1 MRYLLTSLNEAQK
14 EAVLQVNGPVM
25 IIAGPGSGKT
35 RVISH
40 KIAWLI
46 KNNIDPHRIISLTF
60 TNKAANEMKERI
72 INLVGDE
79 ARNVWMGTFHSI
91 FARILRKEA
100 QLIGYQSNFTIFD
113 TDDSINLIKQIIK
126 ENKLPDDKYKP
137 NVVFFYIVNAKMEM
151 ITPDQYLNDDEI
163 QNRDN
168 KSNRPLLGFIYKNY
182 WDRCRRIN
190 VMDFEDLLLNTVLL
204 FRDHPK
210 ILEKYQNH
218 FHYILVDEYQDTC
231 YTQYLITK
239 ALALKHRNIT
249 VVGDDAQS
257 IYSFRGAR
265 IENIYQFLKD
275 FPETKLIKLEQNYRS
290 TKVIV
295 EAANTL
301 ISNNYNKI
309 EKKLWSNNEIG
320 EKIKILK
327 CLNDLDEAK
336 QIAQY
341 IFQTK
346 MNNQLKN
353 SDFAILYR
361 THSQSRIIEETF
373 IKLNIPY
380 KIYGSLS
387 FYKRKEIK
395 DALAYFRLLI
405 NPSDEDAF
413 IRVINT
419 PSRGIGPQSIDK
431 LLLYTHARNLDIW
444 HSVKNILSLH
454 SEMGISKHI
463 AIKIDAFANLID
475 SIRIQVK
482 QKDAF
487 EIASKILKQSGY
499 LQMYKDSNNS
509 EDQERFENI
518 QELINAVGFFVENQ
532 KTSLPDKIPTLE
544 EFLFQV
550 SLLTDLDE
558 DEQNKDL
565 VKLMTVHAAKG
576 LEFPYVFIVG
586 AEENLFPTSQSLLS
600 RKELEEERR
609 LFYVAITR
617 AKKQVII
624 SYTESRL
631 RGGDHVYNEPSR
643 FIFEIK
649 QDLLDFPSKDLPS
662 LHKTGDNALSKKS
675 LNITFSKFQQLETNN
690 KKLRR
695 VSDCQPSH
703 TNYDLFDSIV
713 PGVYVE
719 HSIFGHGKVIQV
731 DGTGDNKKAIVA
743 FDNYGNKNLLL
754 RFARLKILNK

>member
-1 MRYLLTSLNEAQK
+1 MRHLLISLNEAQK

-46 KNNIDPHRIISLTF
+46 KNGIDPYRIISLTF

-100 QLIGYQSNFTIFD
+100 QLIGYQSNFTIYD
-113 TDDSINLIKQIIK
+113 PDDSKTLIKQIIK
-126 ENKLPDDKYKP
+126 ENNLPDNTYKP
-137 NVVFFYIVNAKMEM
+137 SVVLFYIVNAKMQM
-151 ITPDQYLNDDEI
+151 ITPDQYLNDDETQI
-163 QNRDN
+163 RDN
-168 KSNRPLLGFIYKNY
+168 KSNRPLLGLIYKKY

-204 FRDHPK
+204 FRNHPK
-210 ILEKYQNH
+210 TLEKYQNQLQ
-218 FHYILVDEYQDTC
+218 YILVDEYQDTC
-231 YTQYLITK
+231 YSQYLIIK
-239 ALALKHRNIT
+239 ALALKHRNIS

-275 FPETKLIKLEQNYRS
+275 FPDTKLIKLEQNYRS
-290 TKVIV
+290 TQVIV
-295 EAANTL
+295 EAANAL
-301 ISNNYNKI
+301 INNNSSNI
-309 EKKLWSNNEIG
+309 EKKLWSNNEKG
-320 EKIKILK
+320 EKIKIFK

-346 MNNQLKN
+346 MNNQLNN
-353 SDFAILYR
+353 SDFAVLYR

-373 IKLNIPY
+373 IKFNIPY

-413 IRVINT
+413 MRVINT
-419 PSRGIGPQSIDK
+419 PTRGIGLQSIDK
-431 LLLYTHARNLDIW
+431 LLFFTHVRNLDIW

-454 SEMGISKHI
+454 SEIGISKHI
-463 AIKIDAFANLID
+463 ALKIDAFANLIE
-475 SIRIQVK
+475 SIRIQMK

-499 LQMYKDSNNS
+499 IQMYKDSDNS

-518 QELINAVGFFVENQ
+518 QELINAIRFFVENQ
-532 KTSLPDKIPTLE
+532 KISSPNKIPTLVE
-544 EFLFQV
+544 YLTQV

-558 DEQNKDL
+558 DEQNKDV

-586 AEENLFPTSQSLLS
+586 AEENLFPTSQSSLT

-617 AKKQVII
+617 AIKQVVI

-631 RGGDHVYNEPSR
+631 RWGDHFYNEPSR
-643 FIFEIK
+643 FIFEIE
-649 QDLLDFPSKDLPS
+649 QDLLAFPSKDLFS
-662 LHKTGDNALSKKS
+662 LHKTRDNALPKNSI
-675 LNITFSKFQQLETNN
+675 NIAIPKFQELEINN
-690 KKLRR
+690 KKLRK
-695 VSDCQPSH
+695 VSEYNSSQTQS
-703 TNYDLFDSIV
+703 DLFDSVV

-719 HSIFGHGKVIQV
+719 HSIFGQGKVIQI

-754 RFARLKILNK
+754 RFARLKIIS